1 MKKINCLFLRNCT
14 IEPLEDSLIEYLKKF
29 NIDIKP
35 FFSDYDNIVQ
45 ASLDENFIKKEKI
58 DVIVVLLWVPNFS
71 DILANQLQSSTGK
84 KVNEE
89 IKRHKEFLQIVSNNL
104 KKIKLPVIWTS
115 SILPNDSVYGFF
127 DYKFKLSY
135 ENIQNI

>member
-1 MKKINCLFLRNCT
+1 MGT
-14 IEPLEDSLIEYLKKF
+14 KF
-29 NIDIKP
+29 
-35 FFSDYDNIVQ
+35 FRYFS
-45 ASLDENFIKKEKI
+45 
-58 DVIVVLLWVPNFS
+58 
-71 DILANQLQSSTGK
+71 QSTSKLYWK

-89 IKRHKEFLQIVSNNL
+89 IKRHKEFVQIVSNNL

-135 ENIQNI
+135 EISKTY